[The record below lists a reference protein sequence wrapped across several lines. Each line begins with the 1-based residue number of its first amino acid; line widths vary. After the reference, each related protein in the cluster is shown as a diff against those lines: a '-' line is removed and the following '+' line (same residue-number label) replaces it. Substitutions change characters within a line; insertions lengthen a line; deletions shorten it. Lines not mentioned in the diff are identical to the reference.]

1 MKPGASS
8 VSPTIRPMA
17 HPPGAPS
24 SALAPRA
31 HEVSVAPALVL
42 PPAPDAPSLGALFA
56 FMRDAERRFETL
68 RMRLVERVQAAAGET
83 VTTSDV
89 WLHHPGRAKVVAYG
103 DADAP
108 AGSGL
113 VWISDGSTVRTYD
126 GRSHTTTA
134 RPARPRAVGIED
146 PRLPA
151 FGRAYRPLTQ
161 LPADTMVDA
170 FIHPHGFC
178 RNVLATADLTLRGT
192 ARLAGREV
200 YLLRADHPRSTE
212 VLTDRPDRWL
222 ELAVDR
228 LSGLLLLLGE
238 HVGDQ
243 LTRHAEVTSLELD
256 GPISDDV
263 FVLHVSSDVR
273 SIY

>member
-1 MKPGASS
+1 
-8 VSPTIRPMA
+8 MA
-17 HPPGAPS
+17 HPADGAPA
-24 SALAPRA
+24 SALTVRA
-31 HEVSVAPALVL
+31 VPASVAPALVL
-42 PPAPDAPSLGALFA
+42 PPAPDAPSLGELFT

-68 RMRLVERVQAAAGET
+68 RMRLVERVGSAAGET

-89 WLHHPGRAKVVAYG
+89 WLHHPGRARVVTYT
-103 DADAP
+103 DPDAP
-108 AGSGL
+108 AGSGV
-113 VWISDGSTVRTYD
+113 VWISDGATVRTYD
-126 GRSHTTTA
+126 GRSHTATA
-134 RPARPRAVGIED
+134 RPARLRAAGIED
-146 PRLPA
+146 RRLPA

-161 LPADTMVDA
+161 LPADGMVDT
-170 FIHPHGFC
+170 FVHPHGLC

-192 ARLAGREV
+192 ARLADREV
-200 YLLRADHPRSTE
+200 YVLRADHPRSTE

-228 LSGLLLLLGE
+228 LSGLVLLLAE

>member
-1 MKPGASS
+1 
-8 VSPTIRPMA
+8 MA
-17 HPPGAPS
+17 DPAHGAPS
-24 SALAPRA
+24 SALTVRAPQA
-31 HEVSVAPALVL
+31 SVAPALVL
-42 PPAPDAPSLGALFA
+42 PPPPDAPSLGELFT

-68 RMRLVERVQAAAGET
+68 RMRLVERVQSAAGET

-89 WLHHPGRAKVVAYG
+89 WLHHPGRARVVTYTDP
-103 DADAP
+103 DAS
-108 AGSGL
+108 AGSGV
-113 VWISDGSTVRTYD
+113 VWVSDGSTVRTYD
-126 GRSHTTTA
+126 GRSHTATA
-134 RPARPRAVGIED
+134 RPARPRPVGIED
-146 PRLPA
+146 PHLPA

-161 LPADTMVDA
+161 LPADGMVDT
-170 FIHPHGFC
+170 FVHPHGFC

-192 ARLAGREV
+192 ARLADREV
-200 YLLRADHPRSTE
+200 YVLRADHPRSTE

-228 LSGLLLLLGE
+228 LSGLVLLLAE

-243 LTRHAEVTSLELD
+243 LTRHAEVTSVELD
-256 GPISDDV
+256 ARLSDDV